1 MTKSVQILLVSL
13 MSWGTMAQHTI
24 PNSFRS
30 RRAVKKCSS
39 VLKKEFEQ
47 KKLTWGSPVYIR
59 IFKEKSKLEVWV
71 ENGNTYTH
79 FKEYQICNFSGNL
92 GPKMK
97 EGDRQAP
104 EGFYEVTPS
113 QLNPHSDYHLSF
125 NLGYP
130 NAYDLA
136 HQYTGSALMVHG
148 NCVSVGCYAM
158 TDERIE
164 EIYTLVQTA
173 FQHGQ
178 KAVPVH
184 AFPFEMTEQNLANCV
199 DRPEFNFWEN
209 LREGYAFFEKNTFP
223 PRVNV
228 KDKKY
233 VFE

>member
-1 MTKSVQILLVSL
+1 
-13 MSWGTMAQHTI
+13 MSWGAMAQQTI
-24 PNSFRS
+24 PSSFRS
-30 RRAVKKCSS
+30 RRVVKKQS
-39 VLKKEFEQ
+39 VILKEEFGQ
-47 KKLTWGSPVYIR
+47 KKLTWGSPVYLR
-59 IFKEKSKLEVWV
+59 IFKEMSTLEVWV
-71 ENGNTYTH
+71 DTGKTFTR
-79 FKEYQICNFSGNL
+79 FKEYPICYFSGNL

-104 EGFYEVTPS
+104 EGFYEVTPA
-113 QLNPHSDYHLSF
+113 QLNPKSDYHLSF

-136 HQYTGSALMVHG
+136 HSYTGSALMVHG

-158 TDERIE
+158 TDERME

-173 FQHGQ
+173 FQYGQ
-178 KAVPVH
+178 QVVYVH
-184 AFPFEMTEQNLANCV
+184 AFPFEMTEQNLANYV
-199 DRPEFNFWEN
+199 DRPEFHFWEN
-209 LREGYAFFEKNTFP
+209 LREGYALFVKNTLP

>member
-1 MTKSVQILLVSL
+1 
-13 MSWGTMAQHTI
+13 
-24 PNSFRS
+24 
-30 RRAVKKCSS
+30 
-39 VLKKEFEQ
+39 
-47 KKLTWGSPVYIR
+47 
-59 IFKEKSKLEVWV
+59 
-71 ENGNTYTH
+71 
-79 FKEYQICNFSGNL
+79 
-92 GPKMK
+92 MK

-113 QLNPHSDYHLSF
+113 QLNPKSDYHLSF

-136 HQYTGSALMVHG
+136 HSYTGSALMVHG

-158 TDERIE
+158 TDERME

-173 FQHGQ
+173 FQYGQ
-178 KAVPVH
+178 KVVYVH
-184 AFPFEMTEQNLANCV
+184 AFPFEMTEQNLANYV
-199 DRPEFNFWEN
+199 DRPEFPFWEN
-209 LREGYAFFEKNTFP
+209 LREGYALFVKNTLP